1 MVIDSSAIV
10 AILFAEPEARAF
22 LSEIAAAGICRLS
35 AANFVEVGIV
45 VRRDPSGAR
54 RHALDELMRTFPI
67 QIEPVTKEQA
77 LVALDAY
84 EKFGKGSGHPAGM
97 NYGDAFAYAL
107 AKQLDEALL
116 FKGEDFIHTDISPA
130 YAAGGPEP
138 GGTPQAQG
146 GQN

>member
-1 MVIDSSAIV
+1 
-10 AILFAEPEARAF
+10 
-22 LSEIAAAGICRLS
+22 
-35 AANFVEVGIV
+35 
-45 VRRDPSGAR
+45 
-54 RHALDELMRTFPI
+54 MRTFPI

-84 EKFGKGSGHPAGM
+84 QKFGKGSGHPAGL

-130 YAAGGPEP
+130 YTAGGPEP
-138 GGTPQAQG
+138 GGAPQAQG